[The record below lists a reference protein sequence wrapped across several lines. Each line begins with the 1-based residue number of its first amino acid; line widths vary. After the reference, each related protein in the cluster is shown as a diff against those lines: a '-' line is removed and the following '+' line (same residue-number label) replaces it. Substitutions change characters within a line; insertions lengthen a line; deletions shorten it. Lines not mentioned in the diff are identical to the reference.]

1 MTKYKRLTKL
11 TSINFRNKST
21 FIHCFSHLR
30 RPFDHFVLPTF
41 LRKMPLLEKFNS
53 LAQVLWM
60 KWRSWKKLLIFM
72 SCPPVVY
79 EMLSTVSICGQFVI
93 RVFFKFTKGS
103 KQEMQT
109 VRGLMIWVL
118 GFPFSSTLIFFYP
131 WVCENT
137 QMRKLSCLINSFW
150 NKGVYLNWATIKKCL
165 SVAL

>member
-1 MTKYKRLTKL
+1 
-11 TSINFRNKST
+11 
-21 FIHCFSHLR
+21 
-30 RPFDHFVLPTF
+30 
-41 LRKMPLLEKFNS
+41 
-53 LAQVLWM
+53 
-60 KWRSWKKLLIFM
+60 M

-165 SVAL
+165 RGFKNSLEHHQKNGLSPKNTKYIDA